1 MEMLCLN
8 REKSITI
15 HDLPISERPRERLQK
30 FGVEALSAQEIL
42 ALILGRGIAG
52 ESVIVTAQRL
62 LSQFGNLRG
71 MASASVEELSQ
82 VKGIG
87 VAKASQIKTAFELTN
102 RLEDYSAA
110 GDKPLVKTPDD
121 VVGVVRSRLRGKKKE
136 HFLALLLDT
145 RNQLIK
151 VSEISI
157 GSLDTSIVHPR
168 EVFKE
173 AISASAASVIFAH
186 NHPSGDPEA
195 SEDDIELTKRLAKA
209 GEIVGIDVLDH
220 IVIGDKEYLSLKRFV
235 KADKLMR
242 HFHAGI
248 KSIMIDVT
256 DTRIASAVFDVF
268 DFQLAGSVINYIGGA
283 YCDRG
288 QGDSGKKVVAV
299 VIPDAEIDTRAF
311 RLHDIVPEIVD
322 LVVIDIPVAVIGFIL
337 ELVPV

>member
-1 MEMLCLN
+1 MK
-8 REKSITI
+8 KSFTI
-15 HDLPISERPRERLQK
+15 HDLPTSERPRERLQK

-71 MASASVEELSQ
+71 IATASTEELSQ

-87 VAKASQIKTAFELTN
+87 TAKASQIKAAFELAN

-121 VVGVVRSRLRGKKKE
+121 VVSVVRSRLRGKKKE

-145 RNQLIK
+145 RSQLIK

-173 AISASAASVIFAH
+173 AISASAASVIFVH

-220 IVIGDKEYLSLKRFV
+220 IIIGDKKYISLKREGLF
-235 KADKLMR
+235 
-242 HFHAGI
+242 
-248 KSIMIDVT
+248 
-256 DTRIASAVFDVF
+256 
-268 DFQLAGSVINYIGGA
+268 
-283 YCDRG
+283 
-288 QGDSGKKVVAV
+288 
-299 VIPDAEIDTRAF
+299 
-311 RLHDIVPEIVD
+311 
-322 LVVIDIPVAVIGFIL
+322 
-337 ELVPV
+337 